1 MELKEIILHDATN
14 RQKKNEVGFNL
25 QTNVF
30 SLIVS
35 RYLQGALTDEVES
48 LMVYCLADMK
58 ETIVDSY
65 TIENGLTIKIPY
77 NPKEFLDLRDPEEK
91 YIEYCR
97 VFNEFISPVFQE
109 KSWNTLTLAALTILA
124 VIPAS
129 ASLK

>member
-1 MELKEIILHDATN
+1 MELKEIILHDAAN

-91 YIEYCR
+91 LSSIAEYSMNLFLLFFR
-97 VFNEFISPVFQE
+97 KRAGIILRLRMLL
-109 KSWNTLTLAALTILA
+109 KKLKNTSIR
-124 VIPAS
+124 
-129 ASLK
+129 